1 MTRDSR
7 TYNPLRR
14 GVSIAAVCVLT
25 LAGIGS
31 PDARAQEAL
40 PLPSLVRA
48 GGSAGFMT
56 QGYSASGIAGR
67 RAPTSGQVFANTS
80 FNVMGF
86 QSGFSLLYSTEQS
99 RLQTSANRISFSARN
114 SFLQVGAGDVSPNY
128 SKYSISGT
136 TVRGALVQA
145 TWRDLVVGV
154 SGGKSRRA
162 ATGSDED
169 AIAGAGYS
177 RTLVAGRVGYGKPR
191 RRFVGVSVLYGEDQP
206 NELSL
211 QRFGPAYNV
220 SVSPEVAWA
229 GFNGMLSVQGHLTGS
244 VVTPDGRGPAAER
257 DLLIP
262 LGLIPVRAGTFSD
275 YAGEVDVRFSMNPVG
290 VNVGFSRIQPGFESF
305 GLPYMRNDQQTIRIQ
320 PRIALLSQ
328 RVQLGL
334 QYSNTRNNLL
344 DQLNSTMSRNQAGL
358 SVQARVTDQLSVA
371 ANLSMLDNRNEPATS
386 VADPV
391 LLHQQQ
397 VSSVMM
403 IAPNLVVQ
411 RGAIMHNVSV
421 ALSHQSSDDRS
432 MAVRQGLRRGIEIA
446 NTAVMTSYSLQFQ
459 SGLNLSTSANYVQS
473 EATSTE
479 AKVLDFRLGAGHTL
493 MNRKLNL
500 NASGGWSRNDI
511 SSEREGVSLENGS
524 TILTSSLSAGYRV
537 RPKDMVQFQLRAMS
551 SSPDSGSG
559 FREMQASLRY
569 EHRF

>member
-1 MTRDSR
+1 MTRHIRISSPICR
-7 TYNPLRR
+7 TAIL
-14 GVSIAAVCVLT
+14 IAVLMLAWHGPAANHAV
-25 LAGIGS
+25 
-31 PDARAQEAL
+31 AQDAL
-40 PLPSLVRA
+40 PLPPIVRA

-67 RAPTSGQVFANTS
+67 RAPASGQVFANTS
-80 FNVMGF
+80 FNILGF

-169 AIAGAGYS
+169 AIAGAGFS

-206 NELSL
+206 NGLGL

-220 SVSPEVAWA
+220 SLSPEVAWA
-229 GFNGMLSVQGHLTGS
+229 GFNGMVSIQGQLTGS

-257 DLLIP
+257 DLFIP
-262 LGLIPVRAGTFSD
+262 MGLIPVRAGTFSD
-275 YAGEVDVRFSMNPVG
+275 YAGEVDVRFSLNPVG
-290 VNVGFSRIQPGFESF
+290 VNLGYSRIQPGFESF
-305 GLPYMRNDQQTIRIQ
+305 GLPYLRNDQQTIRIQ
-320 PRIALLSQ
+320 PRVALLSQ
-328 RVQLGL
+328 RVQVGL
-334 QYSNTRNNLL
+334 QYTNTRNNLL

-358 SVQARVTDQLSVA
+358 SVQARVTEQLSVS
-371 ANLSMLDNRNEPATS
+371 ANMSMLDNRNQPAAS

-397 VSSVMM
+397 VSTVMM
-403 IAPNLVVQ
+403 IAPNLVLQ
-411 RGAIMHNVSV
+411 RGTIMHNISV

-446 NTAVMTSYSLQFQ
+446 NTAVMSSYSIQFQ

-493 MNRKLNL
+493 MNRKVNL
-500 NASGGWSRNDI
+500 NMAGGWSRNDI
-511 SSEREGVSLENGS
+511 TSEREGVSIENGS
-524 TILTSSLSAGYRV
+524 TILTSTFSAGYRV
-537 RPKDMVQFQLRAMS
+537 RPKDMVQLQLRAMS
-551 SSPDSGSG
+551 SSPDSSSG
-559 FREMQASLRY
+559 FREVQASLRY